1 MLDFLIDMKRK
12 LIKQNKQFL
21 SGLLVQA
28 RLNNLSLPMVI
39 ELLSQKS
46 ELNMASRKK
55 LREDWSQ
62 AEFGEGVVLVPQ
74 MTHSG
79 RIVCCRMFLD
89 KADLPQEHQNRWIDF
104 IF

>member
-1 MLDFLIDMKRK
+1 
-12 LIKQNKQFL
+12 
-21 SGLLVQA
+21 
-28 RLNNLSLPMVI
+28 
-39 ELLSQKS
+39 
-46 ELNMASRKK
+46 MASRKK
-55 LREDWSQ
+55 LREDWSL
-62 AEFGEGVVLVPQ
+62 AEFGEGFVSVPQ

>member
-1 MLDFLIDMKRK
+1 MKRK

-21 SGLLVQA
+21 SGLLIQA
-28 RLNNLSLPMVI
+28 RLNDLPLPMVI
-39 ELLSQKS
+39 DLLNQKS
-46 ELNMASRKK
+46 ELNMVSRKK
-55 LREDWSQ
+55 LREDWSL
-62 AEFGEGVVLVPQ
+62 AEFGEGFVSVPQ
-74 MTHSG
+74 MAHSG

>member
-1 MLDFLIDMKRK
+1 MMID
-12 LIKQNKQFL
+12 
-21 SGLLVQA
+21 LL
-28 RLNNLSLPMVI
+28 N
-39 ELLSQKS
+39 QKS

-62 AEFGEGVVLVPQ
+62 AEFGEGFVSVPQ
-74 MTHSG
+74 ITHSG
-79 RIVCCRMFLD
+79 RIVCHRMLLD